1 MGSRLPTTDPARM
14 PLPDYGHH
22 NAEKKTHQDM
32 VFEMAPEIVSDD
44 DSMEVVNGKK
54 VKRKRGKITTGKL
67 GIDLERTMVI
77 HDEKNPNIWKTE
89 VDPDDIEAARKFS
102 APGRENLK
110 RDVRSALD
118 SLISGRKVGEVRG
131 TRRPSV
137 SEQRAPSAETQKNL
151 RFNLPQNARQV
162 EKSVTGVSIQPS
174 GTYTLRSSASSS
186 PRSSPD
192 PALNIS
198 HRVDSRYTEDISPR
212 VSLSSQHHASKTT
225 QMSGGSGYS
234 VARVTETRKRMEIR
248 GLN

>member
-1 MGSRLPTTDPARM
+1 MGSRLPTTNPARM

-89 VDPDDIEAARKFS
+89 VDPDDIEAARKFA

-118 SLISGRKVGEVRG
+118 SLISG
-131 TRRPSV
+131 
-137 SEQRAPSAETQKNL
+137 
-151 RFNLPQNARQV
+151 
-162 EKSVTGVSIQPS
+162 
-174 GTYTLRSSASSS
+174 
-186 PRSSPD
+186 
-192 PALNIS
+192 
-198 HRVDSRYTEDISPR
+198 
-212 VSLSSQHHASKTT
+212 
-225 QMSGGSGYS
+225 
-234 VARVTETRKRMEIR
+234 
-248 GLN
+248 

>member
-1 MGSRLPTTDPARM
+1 MTRKTQTSGKQRSTQTTSKQLGSSRLQ
-14 PLPDYGHH
+14 
-22 NAEKKTHQDM
+22 N
-32 VFEMAPEIVSDD
+32 
-44 DSMEVVNGKK
+44 
-54 VKRKRGKITTGKL
+54 
-67 GIDLERTMVI
+67 
-77 HDEKNPNIWKTE
+77 EKNPNIWKTE
-89 VDPDDIEAARKFS
+89 VDPDDIEAARKFA

-118 SLISGRKVGEVRG
+118 SLISGREVGE

-174 GTYTLRSSASSS
+174 GTYTLRSSTSSS

-225 QMSGGSGYS
+225 QMSAGSGYS

>member
-1 MGSRLPTTDPARM
+1 M

-67 GIDLERTMVI
+67 GIDLERTLVI

-89 VDPDDIEAARKFS
+89 VDPDDIEAARKFA
-102 APGRENLK
+102 APERENLK
-110 RDVRSALD
+110 RNVRSALD
-118 SLISGRKVGEVRG
+118 SLISGRKAGEVRG

-174 GTYTLRSSASSS
+174 GTYVRSSSSSS

-192 PALNIS
+192 PATNIS

-212 VSLSSQHHASKTT
+212 VSLSSQHHASKTM
-225 QMSGGSGYS
+225 QVAGGAGYS

>member
-1 MGSRLPTTDPARM
+1 MGSRGSTTKQIRK

-44 DSMEVVNGKK
+44 DSMGVVNGKK

-89 VDPDDIEAARKFS
+89 VDPDDIEAARKFA
-102 APGRENLK
+102 APERENLK
-110 RDVRSALD
+110 RNVRSALD
-118 SLISGRKVGEVRG
+118 
-131 TRRPSV
+131 
-137 SEQRAPSAETQKNL
+137 
-151 RFNLPQNARQV
+151 
-162 EKSVTGVSIQPS
+162 
-174 GTYTLRSSASSS
+174 S

-192 PALNIS
+192 PATNIS

-225 QMSGGSGYS
+225 QMSGSAGYS